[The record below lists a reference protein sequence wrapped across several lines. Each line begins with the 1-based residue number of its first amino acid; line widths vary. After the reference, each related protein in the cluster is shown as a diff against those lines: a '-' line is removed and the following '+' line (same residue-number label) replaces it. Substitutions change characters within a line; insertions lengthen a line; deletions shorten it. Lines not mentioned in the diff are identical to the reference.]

1 VQKTFLLR
9 TDEVD
14 SVVVDEVLSLEE
26 LDVLKRVSLWIRL
39 NENHTVML
47 VDDVF
52 RVSSYNFKN
61 VPWLLKMRK

>member
-1 VQKTFLLR
+1 MQKTFLLR